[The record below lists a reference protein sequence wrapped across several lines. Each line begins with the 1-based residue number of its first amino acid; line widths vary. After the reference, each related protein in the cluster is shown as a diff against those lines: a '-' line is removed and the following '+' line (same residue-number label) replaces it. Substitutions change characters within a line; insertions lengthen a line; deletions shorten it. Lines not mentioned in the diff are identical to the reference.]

1 MRHSVVTTK
10 LARQARAALDDEA
23 ARRPVRNP
31 EPQPP
36 QQPPRS
42 RLASVAR
49 RVRALAARVLRRP
62 RQLSPRTEPR

>member
-10 LARQARAALDDEA
+10 LVRQARAALDEEA
-23 ARRPVRNP
+23 AQRPVRNP

-36 QQPPRS
+36 QAPPRS

-49 RVRALAARVLRRP
+49 RLRALAARTLRRP
-62 RQLSPRTEPR
+62 RPLRPRTEPR